1 MSLPA
6 SVADVLADHVTLE
19 VECIDRMYLNL
30 YQPKLVYPAGVVGFF
45 KGHRGMPFVS
55 SALMD
60 PISKNFVLG
69 IHRFVKDRGLDLVH
83 FTKGQRKDDVANGYL
98 ATHDGTEGILFVGRA
113 QEKCNVFRTE
123 KRVNAET
130 GKRYPWIVTT
140 TAMVNHFYFYLRH
153 EAARYEWAP

>member
-6 SVADVLADHVTLE
+6 SVADVLANHVTLE

-60 PISKNFVLG
+60 PISKGFVVG
-69 IHRFVKDRGLDLVH
+69 IHRFVKDRVIDLVH
-83 FTKGQRKDDVANGYL
+83 FAV
-98 ATHDGTEGILFVGRA
+98 THPPQGGA
-113 QEKCNVFRTE
+113 RTHSAVLP
-123 KRVNAET
+123 RPLDP
-130 GKRYPWIVTT
+130 G
-140 TAMVNHFYFYLRH
+140 LRLLLQL
-153 EAARYEWAP
+153 R

>member
-6 SVADVLADHVTLE
+6 SVADVLANHVTLE

-60 PISKNFVLG
+60 PISKGFG
-69 IHRFVKDRGLDLVH
+69 SAS
-83 FTKGQRKDDVANGYL
+83 TASS
-98 ATHDGTEGILFVGRA
+98 
-113 QEKCNVFRTE
+113 RTG
-123 KRVNAET
+123 AWT
-130 GKRYPWIVTT
+130 WST
-140 TAMVNHFYFYLRH
+140 
-153 EAARYEWAP
+153 

>member
-30 YQPKLVYPAGVVGFF
+30 YQPKLVYPAGVVGVF

-60 PISKNFVLG
+60 PISKGFVVG
-69 IHRFVKDRGLDLVH
+69 IHRFVADRGLDLVH
-83 FTKGQRKDDVANGYL
+83 FTEGQRKDDVARDYL
-98 ATHDGTEGILFVGRA
+98 GTHDGPEGVPFVGREH
-113 QEKCNVFRTE
+113 EKSNVFRTE
-123 KRVNAET
+123 QRGN
-130 GKRYPWIVTT
+130 
-140 TAMVNHFYFYLRH
+140 
-153 EAARYEWAP
+153 